1 MKYAREVI
9 ELMSAYPERNF
20 KMIEI
25 VRHANPNPKSKKERS
40 ATHRG
45 ALRVLDMLTEMGMI
59 FKIPSRAGNGGY
71 TLYRWKTTT

>member
-1 MKYAREVI
+1 M

-25 VRHANPNPKSKKERS
+25 VRHANPNSQSNKERS
-40 ATHRG
+40 AAHRG
-45 ALRVLDMLTEMGMI
+45 VLRVLDMLTDMGMI